1 MIAPVI
7 DTLRLRLR
15 PVEPTDLDAAAA
27 MWADEGVVRYIGGK
41 PRTRQEVWF
50 AMLRGAGL
58 WVLKGYGYWVITDR
72 ETGEFYGEAGFADFH
87 RGLPADLVPG
97 PEAGWAFAS
106 NAWGRGIAT
115 EAVAAMHTWLGA
127 RSFRFSCC
135 VIEPPNKASVRV
147 AEKLGYVPTG
157 DTLLAGTPVTAY
169 RRGV

>member
-72 ETGEFYGEAGFADFH
+72 ETGEFYGEAGFADFL
-87 RGLPADLVPG
+87 RGLPADLAPG
-97 PEAGWAFAS
+97 PAAGWASPATPGAAAS
-106 NAWGRGIAT
+106 PPKRSRQCTHGS
-115 EAVAAMHTWLGA
+115 A
-127 RSFRFSCC
+127 RSLS
-135 VIEPPNKASVRV
+135 ASAAV
-147 AEKLGYVPTG
+147 
-157 DTLLAGTPVTAY
+157 
-169 RRGV
+169 